1 MSPGTRGDEKRRPNT
16 SGGAIFAISPYRQLK
31 ECTDIVERGNAEQI
45 SVLAKPKSKGAI
57 TLKSKPGLG
66 IPAVTLNADKNMWI
80 FLERS
85 KHREGVATPLNPEPG
100 PGLPTAVT
108 PSCLGRS
115 KRR

>member
-1 MSPGTRGDEKRRPNT
+1 M
-16 SGGAIFAISPYRQLK
+16 
-31 ECTDIVERGNAEQI
+31 ERGNAEQG
-45 SVLAKPKSKGAI
+45 SVLSKRKSKGAI

-66 IPAVTLNADKNMWI
+66 IPAVTASTDKNMWI

-85 KHREGVATPLNPEPG
+85 KHREGVAAPLNPEPG

-108 PSCLGRS
+108 LSCLGHS